1 MQNKTLKLLIALIL
15 LLLCAEISFAFPD
28 LDQKFNGEIPSK
40 VLSHRSILTHSF
52 LLALL
57 SYWATFWRKQLL
69 PRLYGFVV
77 GIATAVHLSFDLFP
91 KKWVGYSLI
100 HIPLI
105 GRTSPEF
112 SKLWIGLSIII
123 SLYVV
128 FLCIRN
134 STDVVIVLACLVLL
148 FGFYTITEDQR
159 ATSPALVLS
168 AATTVTLILP
178 SNAHGTWQQLYKKRF
193 HHRRAA

>member
-1 MQNKTLKLLIALIL
+1 MQNKTLKLLIL

-28 LDQKFNGEIPSK
+28 LDQKFNGEIPSNI
-40 VLSHRSILTHSF
+40 LSHRSILTHSF
-52 LLALL
+52 LLAWL
-57 SYWATFWRKQLL
+57 SYWATFRRKALL

-91 KKWVGYSLI
+91 RKWEGYSLI

-128 FLCIRN
+128 LLCTRN
-134 STDVVIVLACLVLL
+134 SAEVVIVLVCLVLL
-148 FGFYTITEDQR
+148 FGFYTTTEDQS
-159 ATSPALVLS
+159 AISPALTLS

-178 SNAHGTWQQLYKKRF
+178 SEARGTRRRF
-193 HHRRAA
+193 